1 MHHSRKRRRLTRR
14 DFLRGTGLVLS
25 SLLLE
30 ACGRRRVRVT
40 ATLPPSNGGEAPAAS
55 TIAQTQPVPLPT
67 DTALAVEP
75 ADLALTGGHIYTMD
89 PADSVAQ
96 ALAVRG
102 DRIVAVGADDQVRA
116 FIGPQTEVIDV
127 GGKMVMPGL
136 IDAHN
141 HLQVWGNLINN
152 YLPLVPPEVSTLNQ
166 LLDRV
171 AAAVAQS
178 QPGEWIQ
185 GYYWNIDPPPN
196 RADLDPIS
204 PDNPVWLIQQGGHFG
219 SCNSMALE
227 IAGITAQ
234 THNPPGG
241 VIERDSAGVPT
252 GRFYN
257 HRAMDLVRRYAPQPD
272 QERIMANIRM
282 AERKFAAVGVTTF
295 QDCNARFSALQ
306 AYLEAGRRHA
316 MMLRGDVFYTVEWPA
331 DLDRALNQ
339 IEPLDDEFMRFS
351 GYKFLIDGQFP
362 TWYTREPHPGI
373 SWDMP
378 TWDPQNFKDAIKAL
392 HDTGFQI
399 AVHCGG
405 DAAVDLTLDAF
416 EAAMNAN
423 PRPDPRH
430 RIEHATICAKDSVL
444 RMADRGGGGL
454 HTASVHPLR
463 QRRGGQ
469 AGRGTCWPDHGHPRL
484 ARCRRHGRPRFRYP
498 LGSVVRAASDAGWGG
513 HAHRRQR
520 WPAPPG
526 AGHDDPG
533 GVEGAHDGLCHR
545 RQGGA
550 GQRLAG
556 AGQAGRPGRVE
567 AGPDHAEAGRPD
579 ACGCG
584 HDTGRGEGRVSGVRE

>member
-25 SLLLE
+25 GLLLE

-444 RMADRGGGGL
+444 RMADLGVVVSTQPQFIRFAKDVVAKLGEE
-454 HTASVHPLR
+454 R
-463 QRRGGQ
+463 
-469 AGRGTCWPDHGHPRL
+469 AGRIMVTRDWLDAGVTV
-484 ARCRRHGRPRFRYP
+484 A
-498 LGSVVRAASDAGWGG
+498 LGSDTPSAPWYEPQVTLVGAVTRIDANGGRHHPEQAMTIQEALRAHTMGSAIAGKEEQDKGSLEPGKLADLAVWKQDLTTLKPADLMRAAVDMTLVGG
-513 HAHRRQR
+513 K
-520 WPAPPG
+520 
-526 AGHDDPG
+526 
-533 GVEGAHDGLCHR
+533 VVY
-545 RQGGA
+545 
-550 GQRLAG
+550 
-556 AGQAGRPGRVE
+556 QA
-567 AGPDHAEAGRPD
+567 
-579 ACGCG
+579 
-584 HDTGRGEGRVSGVRE
+584 